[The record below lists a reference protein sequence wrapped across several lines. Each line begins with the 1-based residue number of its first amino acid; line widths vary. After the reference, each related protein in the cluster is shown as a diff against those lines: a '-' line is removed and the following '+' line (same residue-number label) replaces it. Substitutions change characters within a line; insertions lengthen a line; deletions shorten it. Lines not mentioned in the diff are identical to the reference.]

1 MFAKNYLYELPEDIQ
16 IIIYKKVFAK
26 CIYDIDNERCLKY
39 LNRLYRAVNNPNNTC
54 IYSIRPKGMFYDIH
68 YIRDIRDSRD
78 SRDSICE
85 EYKYKCIAMLE
96 NFGHNTIATSIK
108 DMIYLDRAYLIEDT
122 TQLRSNIISYYLY
135 PLITSN
141 KSLKKYLT
149 IRFNLVK
156 YYDKKLIT
164 NIIVNE
170 DRIDIIFKHNLQCNA
185 DIYYN
190 IMVGYNILYNS
201 LSNII
206 YSEENV
212 VMFHKFV
219 ELFKWIETNNILEGY
234 NIYNTK
240 IIPEFSLKT

>member
-1 MFAKNYLYELPEDIQ
+1 MVIFTKNYLYELPEDIQ
-16 IIIYKKVFAK
+16 VIIYKKVFAK
-26 CIYDIDNERCLKY
+26 CIYDIDNERGLKY
-39 LNRLYRAVNNPNNTC
+39 LSRLYGAVNNPNNTC
-54 IYSIRPKGMFYDIH
+54 VYSIRPKGMFYDIH
-68 YIRDIRDSRD
+68 NCDSGD
-78 SRDSICE
+78 SSDSICE
-85 EYKYKCIAMLE
+85 LYKYKCVAMLE
-96 NFGHNTIATSIK
+96 NFGSNTIKSSIK
-108 DMIYLDRAYLIEDT
+108 DMIYLDRTHLLEDT
-122 TQLRSNIISYYLY
+122 SYLHRNIISYYLY

-164 NIIVNE
+164 NIIVKE
-170 DRIDIIFKHNLQCNA
+170 DRVDIIFMQNFKCDA

-219 ELFKWIETNNILEGY
+219 EIFRWIESNNILEGY
-234 NIYNTK
+234 NIYNSK
-240 IIPEFSLKT
+240 IIPEFSGKT

>member
-54 IYSIRPKGMFYDIH
+54 IYSIRPKGLFYDIH
-68 YIRDIRDSRD
+68 YIHDN
-78 SRDSICE
+78 RDSICKG
-85 EYKYKCIAMLE
+85 YKYKCVAMLE

-122 TQLRSNIISYYLY
+122 SQLQSNIISYYLY
-135 PLITSN
+135 PLITSK

-190 IMVGYNILYNS
+190 IMVGYNIPIYTYIYLYIPIYTYIPIYILYIQIIEYLYNK
-201 LSNII
+201 N
-206 YSEENV
+206 
-212 VMFHKFV
+212 
-219 ELFKWIETNNILEGY
+219 
-234 NIYNTK
+234 
-240 IIPEFSLKT
+240 